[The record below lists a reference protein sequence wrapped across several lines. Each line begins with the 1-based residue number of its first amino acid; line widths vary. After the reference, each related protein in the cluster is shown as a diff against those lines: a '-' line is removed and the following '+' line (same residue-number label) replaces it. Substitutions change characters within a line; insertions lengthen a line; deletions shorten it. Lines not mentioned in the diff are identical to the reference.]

1 MALALACL
9 CSFLLGAVPFALLV
23 VRASKGVD
31 VRCIGSGNV
40 GATNASRAFASR
52 GGRLSV
58 FLLIY
63 LLDAGKGFLPAW
75 GLPAFLG
82 GEAPLRSGVLC
93 GAAAVLGHVFTPFL
107 GFRGGK
113 GVATTTGALLALDWR
128 ITAIALGVFT
138 AVRLLTGQVY
148 LGSLALGL
156 ALGLAAIGLDP
167 AAAFGERLPL
177 VLFCLLLAAFLFWT
191 HRSNLR
197 RHFGSR
203 AEGRS

>member
-1 MALALACL
+1 
-9 CSFLLGAVPFALLV
+9 
-23 VRASKGVD
+23 
-31 VRCIGSGNV
+31 
-40 GATNASRAFASR
+40 
-52 GGRLSV
+52 
-58 FLLIY
+58 
-63 LLDAGKGFLPAW
+63 
-75 GLPAFLG
+75 
-82 GEAPLRSGVLC
+82 
-93 GAAAVLGHVFTPFL
+93 
-107 GFRGGK
+107 
-113 GVATTTGALLALDWR
+113 
-128 ITAIALGVFT
+128 VFT